1 MWILGL
7 NGLILKWHNCHNCSF
22 PYGTYT
28 TAIHVS
34 IVIIQ
39 DGEQRRGGEGVA
51 GTFLY
56 RPYTTN
62 CCKYYNHSGWEVR
75 GGMGVK
81 GTFDMACTETCPLTI
96 FYCCLV
102 SLSWTLNVILC
113 NLVLKGQDFFRK
125 KKTRMLKQT
134 AGFKRHLNSSL
145 SDRHSALTFC
155 PGPLLA
161 HLS

>member
-1 MWILGL
+1 MTQLPQLLFSVWHI
-7 NGLILKWHNCHNCSF
+7 HNCHTCKYCNHS
-22 PYGTYT
+22 GWR
-28 TAIHVS
+28 TAERGRRCGRHFSILPIH
-34 IVIIQ
+34 
-39 DGEQRRGGEGVA
+39 
-51 GTFLY
+51 
-56 RPYTTN
+56 N

-81 GTFDMACTETCPLTI
+81 GTFDMACTETCPLTT

-113 NLVLKGQDFFRK
+113 NCVLKGQDFFRK
-125 KKTRMLKQT
+125 KKKPRMLKQT
-134 AGFKRHLNSSL
+134 TGFKKHLNSSL